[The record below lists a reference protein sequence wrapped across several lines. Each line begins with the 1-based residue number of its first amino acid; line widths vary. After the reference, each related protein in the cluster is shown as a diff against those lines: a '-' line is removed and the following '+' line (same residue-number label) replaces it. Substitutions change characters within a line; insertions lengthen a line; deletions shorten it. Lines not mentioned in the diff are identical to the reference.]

1 MFSKTYKYIGMVIIT
16 LVLLGHHSFQ
26 AYAMEVPHHHA
37 EEVSCVGH
45 DCHHDVN
52 MEICEKIQSDEMQV
66 STDTLFLMEESICIY
81 FTIDTKQALPSSRE
95 ADYLEN
101 IPISHKQLARS
112 HL

>member
-1 MFSKTYKYIGMVIIT
+1 MFSRTYKYIGILVIT

-26 AYAMEVPHHHA
+26 AYAMGVSRHHV

-45 DCHHDVN
+45 DCHHEVS

-66 STDTLFLMEESICIY
+66 STDTLFLAEESVCIY
-81 FTIDTKQALPSSRE
+81 LNVDINQVLTSSRE

-101 IPISHKQLARS
+101 ILISHKQLARS